1 MFTNGRVLWKSL
13 IILGHS
19 KNEYSTIWTRGLT
32 VYKDLS
38 LSAVIAIDNAI
49 FGQNSVPV
57 CVLFCHSHRS
67 YRYLAHSISREQ
79 LSWALIFCLMNFV
92 RENKSR
98 A

>member
-19 KNEYSTIWTRGLT
+19 KNEYSIIWTRGLT

-49 FGQNSVPV
+49 FLPEQRTGL
-57 CVLFCHSHRS
+57 CVALPFTQKLSI
-67 YRYLAHSISREQ
+67 LGAFDISRTAE
-79 LSWALIFCLMNFV
+79 LGAHLLFNEF
-92 RENKSR
+92 R
-98 A
+98 